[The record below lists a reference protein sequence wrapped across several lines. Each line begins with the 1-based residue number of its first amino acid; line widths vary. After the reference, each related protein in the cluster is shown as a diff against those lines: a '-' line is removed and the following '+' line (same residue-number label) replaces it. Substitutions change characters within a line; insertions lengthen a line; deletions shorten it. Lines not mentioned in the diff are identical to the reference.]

1 VNDMSTQ
8 EAIEMLIEVSGAV
21 GIDPGTEFGTLQLD
35 SLMLVEWVSMLEE
48 KLCVE
53 LDIRD
58 LDIQELS
65 GLSISD
71 VLDMMRER
79 AVVA

>member
-21 GIDPGTEFGTLQLD
+21 GIDPGTEFGALQLD

-48 KLCVE
+48 KLSVE

-58 LDIQELS
+58 LDIQELN

-71 VLDMMRER
+71 VLDMMRKR

>member
-1 VNDMSTQ
+1 MSTQ

-21 GIDPGTEFGTLQLD
+21 DIDPGTEFGALQLD

-48 KLCVE
+48 KLSVE

-58 LDIQELS
+58 LDIQELN

-71 VLDMMRER
+71 VLDMMRKR

>member
-1 VNDMSTQ
+1 VNDLSAQ
-8 EAIEMLIEVSGAV
+8 EAVEMLIEISGTA
-21 GIDPGTEFGTLQLD
+21 GIDPGTEFGRLQLD
-35 SLMLVEWVSMLEE
+35 SLMLVEWVSILEE
-48 KLCVE
+48 KLGVE

-65 GLSISD
+65 GRSISD
-71 VLDMMRER
+71 VLDMLRER